1 MFYFVFARTKKANGS
16 FKDFMG
22 YAGIHKSNAVKLFED
37 LVDRYCS
44 VNAMPQIA
52 YLVGFDS
59 GLAFLQEALKKLP
72 DIGESFSS
80 DIPMQSN
87 SAAGS
92 LGSDSTN
99 GSNETSIQQM
109 LNAFIP
115 ELLSNIESAVFVN
128 TLSTSGYNHGLVQN
142 CEECNCVDGFAK
154 KNIYGKQLCATCMA
168 KYMSTREGLAE
179 YFIGIADGNYNTKNF
194 IEEDF
199 AAMANAWY
207 LPEVDDGHAKSNKE
221 LLIEAYTAKGMSE
234 EAIAALIRAAE
245 EGFELRTGYI
255 IE

>member
-1 MFYFVFARTKKANGS
+1 MFYFVFVRTKKANGS

-22 YAGIHKSNAVKLFED
+22 YAGIHKSAAVKQFEN

-52 YLVGFDS
+52 YFVGFDS

-80 DIPMQSN
+80 DIPNQSN

-92 LGSDSTN
+92 AGTGAN
-99 GSNETSIQQM
+99 GNTEPSIQQM

-128 TLSTSGYNHGLVQN
+128 TLSTSGYNHSLVQN
-142 CEECNCVDGFAK
+142 CEECSCIGGFAK

-168 KYMSTREGLAE
+168 KYMATREGLAE
-179 YFIGIADGNYNTKNF
+179 YFVGIADGNYNTKNF

-207 LPEVDDGHAKSNKE
+207 FPETDDGHAKSNKE
-221 LLIEAYTAKGMSE
+221 LLIEVYTAKGMSE
-234 EAIAALIRAAE
+234 EAIATLIRAAE